1 MEKVME
7 SAYTVG
13 VRGAQYLWWFVANFF
28 LMFAECTGRMF
39 GTVGM
44 IAMGALIYE
53 GCGEHAG
60 VLCNKPGEVFE
71 LSIFGVDI
79 GSDPEMTGWGVFAF
93 IVGAVWLPLGWS
105 GVDVAVL
112 SALGPTLMV
121 WLLPSLQG
129 NCNDFLGAAGPDRW
143 DVSLLGYLH
152 LSRVMGTFVAAVYP
166 GLMILFVRGGIG
178 AWPEDGGRFATM
190 EDATLTKLRGSVV
203 AGGAFFWIWLVVGA
217 TLRQRPDWGPPSMT
231 PLQVDAGC
239 FSVFLLFTGA
249 HMWLQHSLEPTRA
262 TLGCISVAGLAGG
275 STLAL
280 LAAGG
285 FQGKPFQG
293 VSHATGDSRAGHRF
307 DGVLQMSRPF
317 DERGYCGP
325 GVPCPPSMQD
335 IVAGSANLTDDL
347 WGVLEEGLWP
357 ERCSEA
363 IDCSWTGMYSCPG
376 QQAGAAGVA
385 KDDSSDEYYCC
396 CEEEMWRTAAS
407 LDRPEPVNISCWGSW
422 DGRLVLPFTEQDP
435 SSLGSEVPS
444 CAGQSWRPI
453 PWGEGGAATPAGGVM
468 AALSN
473 VTAPSAQGPV
483 TADALASFAL
493 AGGGANGSNFALLGA
508 KQDEVLGADS
518 AMLWRL
524 QATALSAVFWFPVLH
539 TIATHPDGVWA
550 VFGCQYRSRWW
561 VDAGMWVY
569 GPMAS
574 KKEVGIVTVTAET
587 AKTVLRNERGSF
599 RSWFSRLSA
608 VGPTAFLLSQPWQH
622 YVGFAPAPAWMVAS
636 LSGYIDSPAAT
647 ALHGAVFFGSFLNM
661 WSFGNNAMARPEGT
675 WVGPLEKVFTGTFL
689 GYYQWMFLLMCIV
702 NTGWLEIAHQFL
714 GLAFPLAAFFY
725 LVAILWF
732 NCSWII
738 CVETVS
744 TVLFGLG
751 GAYLTL
757 KARTNDDVKLFWPYS
772 FTAYNR
778 FWLGEAVVLIA
789 VAWFTHFQHVQLI
802 RTSEKRL
809 GDSSTARAAPAIS
822 SRSART
828 SARTSAPAT
837 RDGWYMLEEGAPRR
851 DRTVVAEYVRLQR
864 ERRKEWTRMV

>member
-1 MEKVME
+1 
-7 SAYTVG
+7 
-13 VRGAQYLWWFVANFF
+13 
-28 LMFAECTGRMF
+28 
-39 GTVGM
+39 
-44 IAMGALIYE
+44 
-53 GCGEHAG
+53 
-60 VLCNKPGEVFE
+60 
-71 LSIFGVDI
+71 
-79 GSDPEMTGWGVFAF
+79 
-93 IVGAVWLPLGWS
+93 
-105 GVDVAVL
+105 
-112 SALGPTLMV
+112 
-121 WLLPSLQG
+121 
-129 NCNDFLGAAGPDRW
+129 
-143 DVSLLGYLH
+143 
-152 LSRVMGTFVAAVYP
+152 
-166 GLMILFVRGGIG
+166 
-178 AWPEDGGRFATM
+178 
-190 EDATLTKLRGSVV
+190 
-203 AGGAFFWIWLVVGA
+203 
-217 TLRQRPDWGPPSMT
+217 
-231 PLQVDAGC
+231 
-239 FSVFLLFTGA
+239 
-249 HMWLQHSLEPTRA
+249 
-262 TLGCISVAGLAGG
+262 
-275 STLAL
+275 
-280 LAAGG
+280 
-285 FQGKPFQG
+285 
-293 VSHATGDSRAGHRF
+293 
-307 DGVLQMSRPF
+307 
-317 DERGYCGP
+317 
-325 GVPCPPSMQD
+325 MQD

-809 GDSSTARAAPAIS
+809 GDSSTARAAPEVS

-828 SARTSAPAT
+828 SARTSAPVT